1 MELIRLSVAFES
13 QLDNRSG
20 SGWREC
26 FSSSCAML
34 ARFHGR
40 VRSDDEYNQ
49 IRSGYGDTTSAQAQ
63 LQALRHLGLK
73 SHLWTNGT
81 RVDLLRELAAG
92 RPVAVGWLHKG
103 HISKPSGGG
112 HWSVAVG
119 TWQQGV
125 LIHDPYGEALLV
137 TGGYVWGTSGAY
149 LQYSWRNWQPRWEV
163 EGPRTGWYLTCSR

>member
-1 MELIRLSVAFES
+1 MDTIRLSVAFES

-20 SGWREC
+20 TGWREC

-40 VRSDDEYNQ
+40 VRNDDEYNQ
-49 IRSGYGDTTSAQAQ
+49 IRRAYGDTTSASAQ
-63 LQALRHLGLK
+63 LQALRHLGLR
-73 SHLWTNGT
+73 SYFWTNGT
-81 RVDLLRELAAG
+81 RVDLLRELQAG

-103 HISKPSGGG
+103 HVSNPSGGG

-119 TWQQGV
+119 TWDRG
-125 LIHDPYGEALLV
+125 LLMHDPFGEALLLS
-137 TGGYVWGTSGAY
+137 GGYSWNTSGAY
-149 LQYSWRNWQPRWEV
+149 QHYSWKNWQPRWEV